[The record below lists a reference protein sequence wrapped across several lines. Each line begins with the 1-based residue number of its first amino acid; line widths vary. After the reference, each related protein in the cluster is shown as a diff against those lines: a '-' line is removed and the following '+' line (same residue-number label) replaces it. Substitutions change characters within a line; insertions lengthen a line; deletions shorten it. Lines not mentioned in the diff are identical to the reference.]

1 MYYITPTQIR
11 KIFICLIL
19 VAQGKGSFIIS
30 MKMVVLLK
38 ICVET
43 LIHFFSGFFDG

>member
-1 MYYITPTQIR
+1 MYYITP
-11 KIFICLIL
+11 KSEKFYMLNVVL
-19 VAQGKGSFIIS
+19 KEKVFLLSAL
-30 MKMVVLLK
+30 KMVVLLK